1 MGKQVLVYLVLVEN
15 YQQQNLVM
23 VQLFQEKTGASV
35 NVYQQEKNDG
45 VQQPY
50 LVKDLPQKL
59 IQLSVDRR
67 VSVCQALQS
76 RVVCPTYQCH
86 ISQGKRG
93 YLVSQLNLQ

>member
-1 MGKQVLVYLVLVEN
+1 MALPLGKQVLVYLVLVEN

-50 LVKDLPQKL
+50 LVFEYYPFG
-59 IQLSVDRR
+59 
-67 VSVCQALQS
+67 
-76 RVVCPTYQCH
+76 P
-86 ISQGKRG
+86 
-93 YLVSQLNLQ
+93 

>member
-1 MGKQVLVYLVLVEN
+1 VYLVLVEN

-50 LVKDLPQKL
+50 LVFEYYPFG
-59 IQLSVDRR
+59 
-67 VSVCQALQS
+67 
-76 RVVCPTYQCH
+76 P
-86 ISQGKRG
+86 
-93 YLVSQLNLQ
+93 